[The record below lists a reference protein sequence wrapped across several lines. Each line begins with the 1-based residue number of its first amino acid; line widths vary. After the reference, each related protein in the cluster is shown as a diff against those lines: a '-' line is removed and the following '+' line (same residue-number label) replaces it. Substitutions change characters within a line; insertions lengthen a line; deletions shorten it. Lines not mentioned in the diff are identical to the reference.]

1 VPTSSTASS
10 TSTVTVTATSSAKA
24 ASSNTGV
31 VAGLGA
37 ALGVAVLLCIGG
49 GFWFRRQLEQARMNN
64 VGGDEGSASAVP
76 MMGYQDVKS
85 IPTQNTRHEAGGDD
99 RRYELS
105 GHSGVER

>member
-1 VPTSSTASS
+1 
-10 TSTVTVTATSSAKA
+10 
-24 ASSNTGV
+24 
-31 VAGLGA
+31 
-37 ALGVAVLLCIGG
+37 
-49 GFWFRRQLEQARMNN
+49 MNN